1 MGGATNVGFEGQAD
15 TAGSAVG
22 LDGVA
27 MKIISSWF
35 YTHGDGELGAYAQ
48 MRGHIASEGFRDVY
62 RRCIAVFFATARL
75 VEPTARLVLFS
86 NVTWDGSASRVSHE
100 VEVLLRRLGVEIVQI
115 PYSHEPPATWPAAWR
130 NQFFVLD
137 VLKWAAQTLL
147 PDDEIL
153 VLDSDMVWTGSP
165 RASNMWRRVREDGG
179 IALSID
185 YAPDESVNSMSRR
198 EMTQKMAGLDDAA
211 PPLAYCG
218 GEFVALSGKIVQA
231 YYLEAA
237 AILLENIDRS
247 AGGTLYAFEE
257 AHVLSVANSRIGIQA
272 GSANFYVKRLWTQP
286 LKYKNVRDD
295 DVALPLW
302 HLPAEKR
309 YGIRRLYKRFTSD
322 ALSHSVE
329 EAGHG
334 LRPIAV
340 GTLGACLGIPKN
352 SPFKWVRDVSR
363 ASWGKL
369 RINR

>member
-1 MGGATNVGFEGQAD
+1 M
-15 TAGSAVG
+15 
-22 LDGVA
+22 
-27 MKIISSWF
+27 
-35 YTHGDGELGAYAQ
+35 
-48 MRGHIASEGFRDVY
+48 
-62 RRCIAVFFATARL
+62 
-75 VEPTARLVLFS
+75 
-86 NVTWDGSASRVSHE
+86 
-100 VEVLLRRLGVEIVQI
+100 
-115 PYSHEPPATWPAAWR
+115 
-130 NQFFVLD
+130 LD